1 MPAKLNRHARTIQF
15 WARHFETSGA
25 LPVFLRGK
33 HQKTESLMHDEDFM
47 AKCAEWL
54 HAQLPNQRSPQRFQR
69 HLNMEVIPLLTGAL
83 EANLSESTAR
93 RWMQHI
99 GYRYELWK
107 KNVYTDGHEREDVTA
122 CRERFCKLFLSLAE
136 RMKFYSGEDMATVDL
151 LTATNEPEIVWIT
164 HDESVF
170 YANDDGNKGWPQIDN
185 HDLHKKGRGCS
196 IMVSDFLCPCHGRL
210 FNMVN
215 NVMTYTTRTLHV
227 GKNNEGYWTCEHMIK
242 QVQDEVIS
250 AFGDMHPGAMG
261 LFTFDQSTNHAAF
274 TSDALRASNM
284 GLRPG
289 GAQALLRPGR
299 LPGGSPQGMVFDD
312 NHPHRGEA
320 KGLQQVL
327 LERGYDIK
335 LLKMSHTCK
344 EANID
349 TSHGPIRMCCARH
362 CMASQDEV
370 RSYSTHFR

>member
-1 MPAKLNRHARTIQF
+1 MKPMPTFFTPIGAHDASQQSTQNNKALSAVECVKKLEDLYDKTTTVAGASFLQICVLLKFFELRTTWSSRRQAATITSSGMPAKLNRHARTIQF

-99 GYRYELWK
+99 GYRYGLWK

-122 CRERFCKLFLSLAE
+122 YRERFCKLFLSLAE

-227 GKNNEGYWTCEHMIK
+227 GKNNEGYWT
-242 QVQDEVIS
+242 
-250 AFGDMHPGAMG
+250 
-261 LFTFDQSTNHAAF
+261 
-274 TSDALRASNM
+274 
-284 GLRPG
+284 
-289 GAQALLRPGR
+289 
-299 LPGGSPQGMVFDD
+299 
-312 NHPHRGEA
+312 
-320 KGLQQVL
+320 
-327 LERGYDIK
+327 
-335 LLKMSHTCK
+335 
-344 EANID
+344 
-349 TSHGPIRMCCARH
+349 
-362 CMASQDEV
+362 
-370 RSYSTHFR
+370 